1 MLLWGIEL
9 PPRGSARSWIMEEM
23 VHRERMRQWHYH
35 YSQVLGVA
43 AQVTGNK
50 DLVNN
55 LADHLDKLFH
65 MELHA
70 PESYDFIA
78 AQATVSNNASPR
90 SDEELLAMLDRIPD
104 A

>member
-1 MLLWGIEL
+1 
-9 PPRGSARSWIMEEM
+9 MEEM

-43 AQVTGNK
+43 AQVTQSK
-50 DLVNN
+50 DLVDK

-78 AQATVSNNASPR
+78 KSAKVSESPSPR

>member
-1 MLLWGIEL
+1 
-9 PPRGSARSWIMEEM
+9 
-23 VHRERMRQWHYH
+23 MRQWHYH

-50 DLVNN
+50 DLVDK

-70 PESYDFIA
+70 TESYDFIA
-78 AQATVSNNASPR
+78 GSAKVSEEHSPR
-90 SDEELLAMLDRIPD
+90 SDEELLSMLDRIPD

>member
-1 MLLWGIEL
+1 MI
-9 PPRGSARSWIMEEM
+9 
-23 VHRERMRQWHYH
+23 HRERMRQWHYH

-43 AQVTGNK
+43 AQVTQNK
-50 DLVNN
+50 DLVDK

-70 PESYDFIA
+70 TESYDFIGSSA
-78 AQATVSNNASPR
+78 KVSEDHSPR
-90 SDEELLAMLDRIPD
+90 SDEELLKMLDRIPN

>member
-1 MLLWGIEL
+1 
-9 PPRGSARSWIMEEM
+9 
-23 VHRERMRQWHYH
+23 MRQWHYH

-50 DLVNN
+50 DLVDK
-55 LADHLDKLFH
+55 LANHLDKLFH

-70 PESYDFIA
+70 SESYDFISSNA
-78 AQATVSNNASPR
+78 KVSESHSPR
-90 SDEELLAMLDRIPD
+90 SDEELLKMLDRIPD

>member
-1 MLLWGIEL
+1 
-9 PPRGSARSWIMEEM
+9 
-23 VHRERMRQWHYH
+23 MRQWHYH

-50 DLVNN
+50 DLVDK

-70 PESYDFIA
+70 TESYDFI
-78 AQATVSNNASPR
+78 TGSTKVSEGHSPR
-90 SDEELLAMLDRIPD
+90 SDEELLSMLDRIPD

>member
-1 MLLWGIEL
+1 
-9 PPRGSARSWIMEEM
+9 
-23 VHRERMRQWHYH
+23 MRQWHYH

-43 AQVTGNK
+43 AQVTNNK
-50 DLVNN
+50 DLVDK

-70 PESYDFIA
+70 PESYDFISGSA
-78 AQATVSNNASPR
+78 KVSEEHSPR
-90 SDEELLAMLDRIPD
+90 SDEELLNLLDRIPN

>member
-1 MLLWGIEL
+1 
-9 PPRGSARSWIMEEM
+9 
-23 VHRERMRQWHYH
+23 MRQWHYH

-43 AQVTGNK
+43 AQVTNNK
-50 DLVNN
+50 DLVDK

-70 PESYDFIA
+70 PESYDFITGNA
-78 AQATVSNNASPR
+78 KVSQEHSPR
-90 SDEELLAMLDRIPD
+90 SDEELLSMLDRIPD

>member
-23 VHRERMRQWHYH
+23 VHRERVRSWHYH

-50 DLVNN
+50 DLVDK
-55 LADHLDKLFH
+55 LADHLDKLFG
-65 MELHA
+65 MELHES
-70 PESYDFIA
+70 ESYDFVTSNV
-78 AQATVSNNASPR
+78 TVSKRVSPT
-90 SDEELLAMLDRIPD
+90 DEDLFKILDRIPD
-104 A
+104 V

>member
-1 MLLWGIEL
+1 
-9 PPRGSARSWIMEEM
+9 
-23 VHRERMRQWHYH
+23 MRQWHYH

-43 AQVTGNK
+43 AQVTNNK
-50 DLVNN
+50 DLVDK

-70 PESYDFIA
+70 PESYDFISGSV
-78 AQATVSNNASPR
+78 TVSEEHSPR
-90 SDEELLAMLDRIPD
+90 SDEELLKLLDRIPD

>member
-1 MLLWGIEL
+1 
-9 PPRGSARSWIMEEM
+9 
-23 VHRERMRQWHYH
+23 MRQWHYH

-50 DLVNN
+50 DLVDK

-70 PESYDFIA
+70 PESYDFISGSA
-78 AQATVSNNASPR
+78 KVSEEHSPR
-90 SDEELLAMLDRIPD
+90 SDEELLNLLDRIPN